1 MITLDRVSKTYRAG
15 QGRRVVLNDAN
26 VEFPTG
32 SNIGILGA
40 NGAGKSTLI
49 RLLAGSELPDR
60 GKIRRQGRVSF
71 PLGYGGTFHGSL
83 SGRENIAFIARIY
96 GAYLKDTESYVAE
109 FAELGEYFDMPVNTY
124 SAGMRASLAFGACL
138 AVDFD
143 IYLIDEVTEIGDERF
158 RRKCAAAFR
167 ERASAPISSWSPITA
182 VRCVSIATAVL
193 SWPMASCGSTTIL
206 AARSIATGACWR
218 RRIDAAHPHANHDT
232 GLP

>member
-32 SNIGILGA
+32 CNIGILGA

-124 SAGMRASLAFGACL
+124 SAGMRARLAFGACL

-167 ERASAPISSWSPITA
+167 ER
-182 VRCVSIATAVL
+182 VL
-193 SWPMASCGSTTIL
+193 GSDIILVTHNSRTMRQYCDRLAIL
-206 AARSIATGACWR
+206 ADGELRLYNDIGSALDSYR
-218 RRIDAAHPHANHDT
+218 RMLAEAH
-232 GLP
+232 

>member
-1 MITLDRVSKTYRAG
+1 MITLDRVSKAYRTG
-15 QGRRVVLNDAN
+15 QGRRVVLTDAS

-32 SNIGILGA
+32 CNIGILGA
-40 NGAGKSTLI
+40 NGSGKSTLI

-83 SGRENIAFIARIY
+83 SGRENIAFLARIY
-96 GAYLKDTESYVAE
+96 GADLQETTRYVAE

-124 SAGMRASLAFGACL
+124 SAGMRARLAFGACL
-138 AVDFD
+138 AIDFD

-167 ERASAPISSWSPITA
+167 ERVLGSDIVLVTHNSRTM
-182 VRCVSIATAVL
+182 RQYCDRGAVL
-193 SWPMASCGSTTIL
+193 ANGALRLFDDIDSALDGYRGML
-206 AARSIATGACWR
+206 AEL
-218 RRIDAAHPHANHDT
+218 H
-232 GLP
+232 